1 MRDKDSVAATRGV
14 VFDIREFTVHDGP
27 GIRTTVF
34 LKGCPLSC
42 SWCHNPEG
50 IDPRP
55 EVMRSPAGAR
65 LIGRTYEASELAELV
80 RRQADILAAAE
91 GGITFSGGEPLMQ
104 APFVAAV
111 IDLLPGVHVV
121 LDTSGYG
128 SERAFVALARR
139 SDLIYFDLKLLDAAA
154 HRAWTGRGNGPILR
168 NLARLEELGTPFVA
182 RIPMVPGVTDTPENL
197 AAITAVLKGHKSLV
211 RVDLLPYSRLAGA
224 KYAPLGRQFR
234 PGFDETLDPRMD
246 VTPFQQAGLEVRVA

>member
-1 MRDKDSVAATRGV
+1 MTRGV

-42 SWCHNPEG
+42 TWCHNPEG

-55 EVMRSPAGAR
+55 EVMRSLAGER
-65 LIGRTYEASELAELV
+65 LAGRTYEARELAELL
-80 RRQADILAAAE
+80 RRQADVLAAAE
-91 GGITFSGGEPLMQ
+91 GGVTFSGGEPLMQ
-104 APFVAAV
+104 ARFVAEV

-128 SERAFVALARR
+128 NERAFLALARR
-139 SDLIYFDLKLLDAAA
+139 SDLIYFDLKLVDTAA
-154 HRAWTGRGNGPILR
+154 HRAWTGRDNGPILR
-168 NLARLEELGTPFVA
+168 NLIRLGQLRTPFVA
-182 RIPMVPGVTDTPENL
+182 RIPMVPGVTDTPANL
-197 AAITAVLKGHKSLV
+197 AAIAGVLKGHASLV

-224 KYAPLGRQFR
+224 KYASLGRQFR

-246 VTPFQQAGLEVRVA
+246 VSPFEQAGLEVRVA